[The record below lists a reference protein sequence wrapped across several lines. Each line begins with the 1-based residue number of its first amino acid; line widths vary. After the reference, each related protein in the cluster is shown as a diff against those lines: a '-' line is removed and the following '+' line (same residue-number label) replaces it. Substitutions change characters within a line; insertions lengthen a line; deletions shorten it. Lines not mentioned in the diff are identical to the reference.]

1 MVLIIS
7 IIIAIYVL
15 LIAWVW
21 NNLGTIDKTKKVLI
35 ILVGTVVVYL
45 ITLIVFNIS
54 KSGIN
59 YEEKMMEKDIRS
71 RDSEISELKDKN
83 LKLVEANASLFK
95 QIPTVHE
102 KSESKNEDDEL
113 PLKNVSLRS
122 VFDRNGN
129 FIK

>member
-1 MVLIIS
+1 MTEEELNTISNNIKEKIGDESFSIIS
-7 IIIAIYVL
+7 DDLGQIITGREV
-15 LIAWVW
+15 
-21 NNLGTIDKTKKVLI
+21 
-35 ILVGTVVVYL
+35 
-45 ITLIVFNIS
+45 
-54 KSGIN
+54 
-59 YEEKMMEKDIRS
+59 MEKDIKA

-83 LKLVEANASLFK
+83 QKLVDANASLFK

-102 KSESKNEDDEL
+102 KSEEKADDEL